1 MKDNEIITVQGRQLD
16 YHDIENIKSLIAG
29 NKSWHRTRLSKE
41 ICEHWNW
48 RRPDGSLK
56 DMSCRTMLLK
66 LERRGLLKL
75 PIPRHDGHNRSR
87 GRKVVAVPHSSTP
100 IETDLFTL
108 HPLRLLEVRGCGHN
122 NDLFNHLLSNYH
134 YLGFKSTV
142 GEYMKYLVSDRS
154 ERPLGCVL
162 FGAAAWKAKSRDN
175 YIGWSIPKREKNL
188 NYLTNNTRFLI
199 LPWVRVPNLASYVLA
214 HVLRRLNRD
223 WHERYGHPVHLVET
237 FVDGS
242 RFRGTCYRAANWL
255 KVGETV
261 GRSRQDR
268 QHKMRVPVKDIY
280 VYPLR
285 KNFRELLCR

>member
-1 MKDNEIITVQGRQLD
+1 MNDNDIITVQGRQLD

-41 ICEHWNW
+41 ICEHWDW

-75 PIPRHDGHNRSR
+75 PIPLHDGHNRSR
-87 GRKVVAVPHSSTP
+87 GRNVVAVPHSSNP
-100 IETDLFTL
+100 IETDLS
-108 HPLRLLEVRGCGHN
+108 PLQPPRLLEVRGRGRD

-142 GEYMKYLVSDRS
+142 GEYMKYLVFDSS
-154 ERPLGCVL
+154 GRPLGCVL
-162 FGAAAWKAKSRDN
+162 FGAAAWKTKSRDN
-175 YIGWSIPKREKNL
+175 YIGWSIPQREKNL
-188 NYLTNNTRFLI
+188 NYLTDNTRFLI
-199 LPWVRVPNLASYVLA
+199 LPWVRVPNLASYVLGRA
-214 HVLRRLNRD
+214 LRRLNRD
-223 WHERYGHPVHLVET
+223 WRERYGHPVHLVET
-237 FVDGS
+237 FVDRG